1 MLGLTQPGHWAFLP
15 WMLCASRSG
24 IKQESVSLK
33 PSPRGRVPCQ
43 WAPREQKMSSVARGK
58 GKTGRGRLEGSSQ
71 ERDFSRKCTVAM
83 TPSKAG
89 EEVVCIRRVR
99 ISSETENVLQTC
111 CANASWL

>member
-1 MLGLTQPGHWAFLP
+1 
-15 WMLCASRSG
+15 
-24 IKQESVSLK
+24 
-33 PSPRGRVPCQ
+33 
-43 WAPREQKMSSVARGK
+43 MSSVARGK

-99 ISSETENVLQTC
+99 ISSETENVLQGSVLCTDEC